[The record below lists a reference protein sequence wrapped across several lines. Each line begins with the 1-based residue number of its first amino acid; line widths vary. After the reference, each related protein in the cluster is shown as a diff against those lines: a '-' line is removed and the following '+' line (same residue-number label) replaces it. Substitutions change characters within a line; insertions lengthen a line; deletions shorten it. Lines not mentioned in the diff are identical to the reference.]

1 MSRRSWIL
9 MAVLAATW
17 GASYMFIKIGLRDFS
32 AGFIVCAR
40 TALAA
45 LVLLPVAVRRGAL
58 AELRGHG
65 GDILVLAVLQIVA
78 PFLLITIG
86 EGHIPSALA
95 GILVASAPIFTA
107 LIAPLVD
114 QDERARGWGLVGV
127 IVGILGVTLLF
138 GVDLSGDTDALIAG
152 LMVLVA
158 GLCYGLGGL
167 ELKRRMTGP
176 RPAGVAAA
184 TMATSALLTLPLA
197 IAAPPDSAG
206 ADAVGALLA
215 LGVIGTGAAFLVF
228 YTLIAEVG
236 PSRASL
242 VAYLAPGFSVG
253 YGVAVLGESITAGT
267 IAGLVL
273 ILAGSYLGAQ
283 GHPPWRRSPPPVPP
297 EAAAKPDAS
306 PDDAGAGAPPGTRA
320 PARAG

>member
-1 MSRRSWIL
+1 MTRRSWIL
-9 MAVLAATW
+9 MVVLAATW
-17 GASYMFIKIGLRDFS
+17 GASYMFIKVGLRDFS

-45 LVLLPVAVRRGAL
+45 LVLLPVALRRDAL
-58 AELRGHG
+58 RELRGHG
-65 GDILVLAVLQIVA
+65 GDIVVLALLQVVV

-95 GILVASAPIFTA
+95 GILVAGAPIFTA

-114 QDERARGWGLVGV
+114 QDERVHGWAAAGV
-127 IVGILGVTLLF
+127 MVGILGVALLF
-138 GVDLSGDTDALIAG
+138 GVDLRSDTAALIGG

-158 GLCYGLGGL
+158 GAGYALGGL
-167 ELKRRMTGP
+167 ELKRRMTG
-176 RPAGVAAA
+176 RQPAGIAAA

-197 IAAPPDSAG
+197 VATPPDSAS
-206 ADAVGALLA
+206 ADAIGALLA
-215 LGVIGTGAAFLVF
+215 LGALGTGAAFLVY

-267 IAGLVL
+267 LAGLAL
-273 ILAGSYLGAQ
+273 ILAGSYLGAE
-283 GHPPWRRSPPPVPP
+283 GRPPWRRAPRPVLP
-297 EAAAKPDAS
+297 EPAS
-306 PDDAGAGAPPGTRA
+306 PSAA
-320 PARAG
+320 PASAEAREASAGVTAP

>member
-1 MSRRSWIL
+1 
-9 MAVLAATW
+9 MALLAATW
-17 GASYMFIKIGLRDFS
+17 GASYMFIKVGLRDFS

-45 LVLLPVAVRRGAL
+45 LVLLPVAIRRDAL
-58 AELRGHG
+58 RDLRGHG
-65 GDILVLAVLQIVA
+65 WNILVLALLQIVA
-78 PFLLITIG
+78 PFLLITVG

-107 LIAPLVD
+107 LIAPLID
-114 QDERARGWGLVGV
+114 QEERARGWALVGV
-127 IVGILGVTLLF
+127 AVGILGVALLF
-138 GVDLSGDTDALIAG
+138 GVDLSGDSKALIGG

-176 RPAGVAAA
+176 QPAGIAAA

-197 IAAPPDSAG
+197 LLAPPHSAG
-206 ADAVGALLA
+206 LDSIASLLA
-215 LGVIGTGAAFLVF
+215 LGALGTGLAFLIF

-236 PSRASL
+236 PGRASL

-267 IAGLVL
+267 VAGLAL
-273 ILAGSYLGAQ
+273 ILAGSYLGAE
-283 GHPPWRRSPPPVPP
+283 GRLPWRRAPAGRDGTASAPGAARQPAPP
-297 EAAAKPDAS
+297 EPAAA
-306 PDDAGAGAPPGTRA
+306 AGRP
-320 PARAG
+320 PARVS